1 MDASA
6 IRVSCELK
14 DKALHILKHEFVVGR
29 PLHILLQ
36 HSIADCK
43 LWLAL
48 DRKLA
53 AAVLR
58 QGQIS
63 AAKAPSSP
71 DTLLDLIPQIYV
83 SSSFEFGASPYSFFP
98 LAKDWTLS
106 CTTTWFVV
114 SSHLTSNQ
122 FGIGLATICRTP
134 FLLFQGW
141 YIFVKFEKY
150 ITIVDM
156 SLLKIWLEKM
166 NCKITTQ
173 LSPCPLRCG
182 VLLKA

>member
-1 MDASA
+1 LAAIAPTPFIPFLFCNKSIKDVSA
-6 IRVSCELK
+6 IKVSCELK

-29 PLHILLQ
+29 PLHIVLQ
-36 HSIADCK
+36 HSMVYCK

-83 SSSFEFGASPYSFFP
+83 SSSFEFGARPCSFFP

-106 CTTTWFVV
+106 CTATWFVV

-122 FGIGLATICRTP
+122 FGIGLATICMVQKSVTKRT
-134 FLLFQGW
+134 
-141 YIFVKFEKY
+141 
-150 ITIVDM
+150 
-156 SLLKIWLEKM
+156 LERRLERSRALP
-166 NCKITTQ
+166 
-173 LSPCPLRCG
+173 LSFWPER
-182 VLLKA
+182 